1 MHADWLEFKE
11 YIDKNEMDLPGYVV
25 DGWYEYFLLLLETN
39 KTMNLTRIVEHKDA
53 ILKHFLDSYS
63 LHTFLESRNIV
74 DDLETFLDFGTG
86 GGIPG
91 IPLKILW
98 GDPHL
103 FLVDARNKKL
113 KFLEEVCYEL
123 SIPGVTCVHENW
135 DKNSSKIWSKKHN
148 IKMDLVVSRAVGNSV
163 KLVETLAPI
172 TDKYILLP
180 RGPELLPNEFNMCRK
195 TAAKKSFSKA
205 INKNFKISYA
215 EQEIERNLFFF
226 EKR

>member
-1 MHADWLEFKE
+1 MHADWLEFKK
-11 YIDKNEMDLPGYVV
+11 YIEKNEMDLPGYVV
-25 DGWYEYFLLLLETN
+25 DGWYEYFSLLLETN

-53 ILKHFLDSYS
+53 LLKHFLDTYS

-74 DDLETFLDFGTG
+74 DELDSFLDFGTG

-103 FLVDARNKKL
+103 YLVDARNKKL
-113 KFLEEVCYEL
+113 KFLEDVCYEM
-123 SIPGVTCVHENW
+123 SISGVTYVHENW
-135 DKNSSKIWSKKHN
+135 DKYNSKIWSKKHG
-148 IKMDLVVSRAVGNSV
+148 IKPELVVSRAVGNSV

-172 TDKYILLP
+172 TQKYILLP
-180 RGPELLPNEFNMCRK
+180 RGPELLPNEFSMCRK
-195 TAAKKSFSKA
+195 AANKKSFSKA
-205 INKNFKISYA
+205 INKNFKISY
-215 EQEIERNLFFF
+215 EGQEIERNLFFF